1 MRRIDRPARPAKV
14 DLVNY
19 EPEDAYM
26 FDMRSSLVTCNR
38 ERKRERDVFRA
49 ASELDSDY
57 IEIMQ
62 ERGKEKKR
70 ERARER

>member
-1 MRRIDRPARPAKV
+1 MRRIDRPAKV

-26 FDMRSSLVTCNR
+26 FDMRSPLVTCNR
-38 ERKRERDVFRA
+38 ERKRERERDVFRT
-49 ASELDSDY
+49 ASELDSNY